1 MLFSD
6 SRGSLLCFVLK
17 KIKKR
22 KNLVSE
28 PITIII
34 GAPDLFV
41 NKGSTINLTC
51 VVKYAPEPP
60 PMMIWSHNSE
70 VGIISRDG
78 MVGGRRSRFD
88 SSRIARGQA
97 ACLLIRQFVSR
108 FVPFRSKEIF
118 FSRNLE
124 ARIPFVLLFYY
135 NARIRWVVF
144 GFPCINKWE
153 RNRARRGDDC
163 EIVFFFFSL
172 FLCLFSFR
180 ACISHAFH
188 PENREKL
195 RG

>member
-1 MLFSD
+1 M
-6 SRGSLLCFVLK
+6 
-17 KIKKR
+17 
-22 KNLVSE
+22 VSE

-108 FVPFRSKEIF
+108 FVPFRSKEIRGEYSF
-118 FSRNLE
+118 RETLKNTFCT
-124 ARIPFVLLFYY
+124 PVLLQ
-135 NARIRWVVF
+135 
-144 GFPCINKWE
+144 
-153 RNRARRGDDC
+153 C
-163 EIVFFFFSL
+163 ENPLGGVRFSMY
-172 FLCLFSFR
+172 
-180 ACISHAFH
+180 
-188 PENREKL
+188 K
-195 RG
+195 